1 MACAISASSIPAR
14 GPSVPRRIIIKL
26 LKSFPLLGWVVIA
39 IVLGILTGPVM
50 PAWLGGIFMTYNSIF
65 SGFLGFIVPL
75 IILGLVMPAIAE
87 LGQGAGKWLG
97 VTALIAY
104 GSTVAAGLLAY
115 FVSRWLFTPSL
126 AGGGLETIGDDSGSG
141 FSPYLTVVASAGD
154 SATEIVLEPV
164 IGVMSALVLA
174 FIIGIGLTA
183 FRSKVL
189 FRGAVEFR
197 TIIEI
202 VIRRIIVPA
211 LPLFIFG
218 IFMDLSASGTAVTV
232 LTKFLLVALV
242 SFGLTFVVLLAQY
255 SVAGGM
261 TGTNP
266 LKALWN
272 MRDAYFTALGTSSSA
287 ATIPVTLASAKKN
300 KVSDSIAGF
309 VVPLCATIHLSGSM
323 VKITCF
329 SFAVL
334 LLTGGE
340 TSLGAYLPFIL
351 MLGVMMIAA
360 PGVPGGAIAAA
371 AGLLTQMLGFGEAE
385 VGLMFAAYIA
395 LDSFGTATNVT
406 GDGAIAM
413 IMNKLTSGNLG
424 AQGLESSAEDADIE
438 PDRGLAPHPLD
449 R

>member
-1 MACAISASSIPAR
+1 M
-14 GPSVPRRIIIKL
+14 KL
-26 LKSFPLLGWVVIA
+26 LKSIPLLGWILLA

-50 PAWLGGIFMTYNSIF
+50 PAWLGGAFLTYNSIF

-87 LGQGAGKWLG
+87 LGKGAGKWLG
-97 VTALIAY
+97 ITALIAY
-104 GSTVAAGLLAY
+104 GSTILAGLLAY
-115 FVSRWLFTPSL
+115 FVSRWLFTPTLS
-126 AGGGLETIGDDSGSG
+126 GGGLEELGEEGGSG
-141 FSPYLTVVASAGD
+141 FTPYLTVVGSAGD

-174 FIIGIGLTA
+174 FVIGVGLTA
-183 FRSKVL
+183 FHSRVI

-197 TIIEI
+197 TIIES

-218 IFMDLSASGTAVTV
+218 IFMDLAASGAAVTV
-232 LTKFLLVALV
+232 VTKFLLVALV
-242 SFGLTFVVLLAQY
+242 SFALTLVVLLVQY
-255 SVAGGM
+255 SVAGSM
-261 TGTNP
+261 TGQNP
-266 LKALWN
+266 LKALWR

-287 ATIPVTLASAKKN
+287 ATIPVTLASTKKN
-300 KVSDSIAGF
+300 GVSDSVAGF

-329 SFAVL
+329 SIAVL
-334 LLTGGE
+334 LLSGGDV
-340 TSLGAYLPFIL
+340 SFGAYFPFIL

-371 AGLLTQMLGFGEAE
+371 AGLLAQMLGFGEVE

-406 GDGAIAM
+406 GDGAIAL
-413 IMNKLTSGNLG
+413 IMNKLTRGHLG
-424 AQGLESSAEDADIE
+424 AQAQDPADETVETAAGGKAEPHA
-438 PDRGLAPHPLD
+438 LAE
-449 R
+449 

>member
-1 MACAISASSIPAR
+1 MKLFKSI
-14 GPSVPRRIIIKL
+14 
-26 LKSFPLLGWVVIA
+26 PLLGWIILA
-39 IVLGILTGPVM
+39 IVLGILTGPAM
-50 PAWLGGIFMTYNSIF
+50 PAWLGGVFLTYNSIF

-75 IILGLVMPAIAE
+75 IILGLVAPAIAE
-87 LGQGAGKWLG
+87 LGKGAGKWLG
-97 VTALIAY
+97 VTAVIAY
-104 GSTVAAGLLAY
+104 GSTILAGLLAY
-115 FVSRWLFTPSL
+115 FVSRWLFTSHL
-126 AGGGLETIGDDSGSG
+126 SGGGLDALGDESGSG
-141 FSPYLTVVASAGD
+141 FTPYLTVVASAGD
-154 SATEIVLEPV
+154 SATEIVLPPV

-174 FIIGIGLTA
+174 FVIGVGLTA
-183 FRSKVL
+183 FHSKVI

-197 TIIEI
+197 TIIES

-218 IFMDLSASGTAVTV
+218 IFMDLSASGAAMTV
-232 LTKFLLVALV
+232 VTKFLLVAVV
-242 SFGLTFVVLLAQY
+242 SLALTFVVLLAQY
-255 SVAGGM
+255 SAAGAM
-261 TGTNP
+261 TGRNP
-266 LKALWN
+266 FKALWN

-287 ATIPVTLASAKKN
+287 ATIPVTLASTKKN
-300 KVSDSIAGF
+300 DVSDSVAGF

-329 SFAVL
+329 SIAVL
-334 LLTGGE
+334 LLTGGDV
-340 TSLGAYLPFIL
+340 SFGAYLPFIL

-371 AGLLTQMLGFGEAE
+371 AGLLAQMLGFGEVE

-413 IMNKLTSGNLG
+413 IVNKLTRGRLG
-424 AQGLESSAEDADIE
+424 AQVQDPADE
-438 PDRGLAPHPLD
+438 VVEAGDGGQTELPLLS

>member
-1 MACAISASSIPAR
+1 M
-14 GPSVPRRIIIKL
+14 KL
-26 LKSFPLLGWVVIA
+26 LKSFPLLGWVIIT
-39 IVLGILTGPVM
+39 IVLGVLTGPVM
-50 PAWLGGIFMTYNSIF
+50 PVWLGGVFMTYNSIF

-87 LGQGAGKWLG
+87 LGKGAGKWLG

-104 GSTVAAGLLAY
+104 GSTVLAGLLAY
-115 FVSRWLFTPSL
+115 FVSRWLFTSSL
-126 AGGGLETIGDDSGSG
+126 AGGGLDTIGEDSGSG

-218 IFMDLSASGTAVTV
+218 IFMDLSASGSAVTV
-232 LTKFLLVALV
+232 LTKFLLVAVV
-242 SFGLTFVVLLAQY
+242 SFALTFVVLLAQY

-261 TGTNP
+261 AGVNP

-272 MRDAYFTALGTSSSA
+272 TRDAYFTALGTSSSA
-287 ATIPVTLASAKKN
+287 ATIPVTLASTKKN
-300 KVSDSIAGF
+300 NVSDSIAGF

-340 TSLGAYLPFIL
+340 TSFGSYLPFIL

-424 AQGLESSAEDADIE
+424 AQAQDPADEDVAAGE
-438 PDRGLAPHPLD
+438 APGATAHTLG
-449 R
+449 

>member
-1 MACAISASSIPAR
+1 MN
-14 GPSVPRRIIIKL
+14 VLKRI
-26 LKSFPLLGWVVIA
+26 PLLGWIVVA
-39 IVLGILTGPVM
+39 IILGILLGPVM
-50 PAWLGGIFMTYNSIF
+50 PVGLGSVFLTYNSIF
-65 SGFLGFIVPL
+65 SGFLSFIVPL

-87 LGQGAGKWLG
+87 LGKGAGKWLG

-104 GSTVAAGLLAY
+104 GSTILAGLLAY
-115 FVSRWLFTPSL
+115 FVSRWLFTASL
-126 AGGGLETIGDDSGSG
+126 TGRGVEEIGEGEGSG
-141 FSPYLTVVASAGD
+141 FEPFVSLVTSAGD
-154 SATEIVLEPV
+154 SATEIVLEPI

-174 FIIGIGLTA
+174 FVIGIGLTA
-183 FRSKVL
+183 FRSTVL

-197 TIIEI
+197 TIIEM

-218 IFMDLSASGTAVTV
+218 IFLDLSASGSAITV
-232 LTKFLLVALV
+232 VTKFLLVAVV
-242 SFGLTFVVLLAQY
+242 SFALTLVVLLIQY
-255 SVAGGM
+255 TIAGSMSGR
-261 TGTNP
+261 NP
-266 LKALWN
+266 LKALWG

-300 KVSDSIAGF
+300 GVTDSVAGF

-329 SFAVL
+329 SIAVL
-334 LLTGGE
+334 MLTGGDV
-340 TSLGAYLPFIL
+340 SFGAYFPFIL

-371 AGLLTQMLGFGEAE
+371 AGLLVQMLGFGEVE

-413 IMNKLTSGNLG
+413 IMNKLTHGKLG
-424 AQGLESSAEDADIE
+424 ARAQDPEDE
-438 PDRGLAPHPLD
+438 HVEVLAGENEEHNLAK
-449 R
+449 